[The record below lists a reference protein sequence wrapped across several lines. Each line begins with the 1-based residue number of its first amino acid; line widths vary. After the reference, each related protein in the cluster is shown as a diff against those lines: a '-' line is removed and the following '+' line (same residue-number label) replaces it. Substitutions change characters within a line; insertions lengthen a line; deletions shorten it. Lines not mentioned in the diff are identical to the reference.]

1 MKNYSELKIS
11 LIPLNYFR
19 NLKGKILD
27 IGCNECILPEKLGV
41 NKKDYFGLDIDDDVL
56 NIAQKKG
63 FNVKKVD
70 IDKENI
76 PLPYKSVNSFILL
89 DILEHLQDPL
99 TAIEKIKKVL
109 KPDAI
114 GIISLPNDLNLAN
127 IFKVLLLGRT
137 LLIREKMWSPHS
149 HLHFPSLHESKK
161 LIDKNFNILSIN
173 YIPSNFTV
181 PLFPIR
187 IKQKLASLFPRFF
200 AQNIVFLVKN
210 KDEKMKR

>member
-1 MKNYSELKIS
+1 MKNYSKLKIS
-11 LIPLNYFR
+11 LIPANYFR

-27 IGCNECILPEKLGV
+27 IGCNECILPEKLNL
-41 NKKDYFGLDIDDDVL
+41 NKKDYFGLDIDDNAL
-56 NIAQKKG
+56 SIAQKKG
-63 FNVKKVD
+63 FNVKKVN

-76 PLPYKSVNSFILL
+76 PLPSKSVNSFILL

-99 TAIEKIKKVL
+99 TAIKKIKKVL

-127 IFKVLLLGRT
+127 IFKVLLLGRP
-137 LLIREKMWSPHS
+137 LLIREKMWDPHS
-149 HLHFPSLHESKK
+149 HLHFPSLYESKK
-161 LIDKNFNILSIN
+161 LINKNFNILSIN
-173 YIPSNFTV
+173 YIPSNFTI

-210 KDEKMKR
+210 KNSK